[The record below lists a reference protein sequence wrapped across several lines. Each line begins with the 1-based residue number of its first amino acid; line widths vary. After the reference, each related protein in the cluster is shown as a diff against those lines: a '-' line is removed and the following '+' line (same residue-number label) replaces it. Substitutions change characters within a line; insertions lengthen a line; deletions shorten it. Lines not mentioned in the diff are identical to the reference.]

1 LIITPI
7 DEQGQYLNHE
17 KTLQNPKSRRLPKE
31 MQYSVMEREMKT
43 KNLYQESNQ
52 HYNNSRGQPKMSAF
66 YQTKNSVFLD
76 SSEERLEKHE

>member
-1 LIITPI
+1 
-7 DEQGQYLNHE
+7 
-17 KTLQNPKSRRLPKE
+17 
-31 MQYSVMEREMKT
+31 MEREMKT